1 MESKIMQVFYGNDC
15 LPYKDQ
21 ARTVHFPV
29 VGNTFQG
36 ANNTTEIRFYYSQI
50 GGNDVT
56 WVAISKLPSGKVGSK
71 VLQTYYD
78 GSNGEYYAKLP
89 LDSFYTQYRGDVFIS
104 LQGYEGG
111 VNVNYDEDSGIYT
124 ITGTPTIRATGSINL
139 TVNYASSFVGSGEEQ
154 NVTLQEIFA
163 YLSTKMNNLDGFI
176 VIANTSVD
184 TTGYEDGQVFY
195 SIGSQ
200 SFYRKVSGIL
210 TPFDIGY
217 IHYGDID
224 ISGYDLTADNIY
236 LGNDEG
242 SITTNED
249 GITYTSA
256 NGILFVSNTHN
267 YKLSGENSWENI
279 ATQTWVN
286 ANYLMIGDI
295 DLGEHYIRAEHY
307 EISSD
312 DYQISV
318 DNDDLVIETNVGDIL
333 LNPHGK
339 LYYGANEVA
348 DKSWVGGNYA
358 NDLTVSLNSST
369 FVITFTL
376 KNSNG
381 ATLKTQSIDLPL
393 ESVVVDG
400 EYDEEDKE
408 IVLTLQN
415 GSTVNIPLGDLV
427 DGLAT
432 AEQVAAIAP
441 VFKVEDNTNASI
453 SIAFENNTDKKV
465 TNSVATTSVNLV
477 IPSTISQGFQGTATI
492 LLGSSVPT
500 FALTNNSAYN
510 VYYLLDGKQIALS
523 EWQETLS
530 GNSTLE
536 LMVECNGFNIRVY
549 GKSTTN

>member
-15 LPYKDQ
+15 LPYKDI
-21 ARTVHFPV
+21 ARSVHYPV
-29 VGNTFQG
+29 VGNAFQG
-36 ANNTTEIRFYYSQI
+36 ANNTTEIRFYYARI
-50 GGNDVT
+50 GGNSVT
-56 WVAISKLPSGKVGSK
+56 WVAVSKLPNGKIGSK

-78 GSNGEYYAKLP
+78 SSVGEYYAKLP
-89 LDSFYTQYRGDVFIS
+89 LDSFYTQYRGDVYIS

-124 ITGTPTIRATGSINL
+124 ISGTPSIRATGSIDL
-139 TVNYASSFVGSGEEQ
+139 SINYAGTFVGSGEEE

-217 IHYGDID
+217 IHYGDIN

-256 NGILFVSNTHN
+256 NGILLVSSTHN
-267 YKLSGENSWENI
+267 YKLSGENGWENI

-307 EISSD
+307 EISSN

-318 DNDDLVIETNVGDIL
+318 DNGNLVIETNVGDIV

-339 LYYGANEVA
+339 LYWGDNEVA

-393 ESVVVDG
+393 ESVVVSG
-400 EYDEEDKE
+400 EYDEDNKQ

-415 GSTVNIPLGDLV
+415 GNTVNIPLGDLIS
-427 DGLAT
+427 GLAT
-432 AEQVAAIAP
+432 ADQVAAIAP
-441 VFKVEDNTNASI
+441 VFKVEDNTNASV
-453 SIAFENNTDKKV
+453 SITFENNTDKKV
-465 TNSVATTSVNLV
+465 TNSVTTTSVTLV
-477 IPSTISQGFQGTATI
+477 VPSGISQGFQGSATI
-492 LLGSSVPT
+492 LIGSSVPT
-500 FALTNNSAYN
+500 FALTNNSALS
-510 VYYLLDGKQIALS
+510 VYYLLDGKQIDLTD
-523 EWQETLS
+523 WQDNLS

-536 LMVECNGFNIRVY
+536 LMVECNGFNVRVF
-549 GKSTTN
+549 GKSTEN